1 MNHLGPFLLTR
12 LLLDRLDPGCGRIL
26 TVASRIHY
34 RARIDLAQV
43 RSGGPR
49 YRGTAVYAQ
58 SKLANVLHT
67 FALARR
73 LNGTQSTANCLHP
86 GVVASNLLPRWLR
99 AIKPLLGLVIFDAER
114 GRTHHPASRPGRRCG
129 SAGSVVEDER
139 RLGRSGRIGGFSS

>member
-1 MNHLGPFLLTR
+1 MYCDLASLGSVRRCAAALRDSFGPIRLLINNAGMVSSLRRMSIDGLELTFAINHLGPFRLTR

-58 SKLANVLHT
+58 MYV
-67 FALARR
+67 ARFT
-73 LNGTQSTANCLHP
+73 LS
-86 GVVASNLLPRWLR
+86 S
-99 AIKPLLGLVIFDAER
+99 D
-114 GRTHHPASRPGRRCG
+114 RT
-129 SAGSVVEDER
+129 
-139 RLGRSGRIGGFSS
+139 GGFSS